1 MPTQQIRGTV
11 LRSRLA
17 YVEEA
22 SGKDG
27 MARVLAALP
36 AEQRAVLT
44 LRVVEEM
51 SYKEIAEALAL
62 PPGTV
67 MSRLARARD
76 QLAEALSPY
85 LGEGRLRAGGEG
97 A

>member
-1 MPTQQIRGTV
+1 MLDREAEGV
-11 LRSRLA
+11 FARALA
-17 YVEEA
+17 E
-22 SGKDG
+22 
-27 MARVLAALP
+27 LP

-76 QLAEALSPY
+76 KLAAALTPY
-85 LGEGRLRAGGEG
+85 LGQARLRAEGEG